1 MSIGFL
7 QTTMLLGLAGLA
19 IPVLIHLWNRRRPE
33 VIDWGAMQ
41 FLELHPARR
50 RRLVLEEWL
59 LLLAR
64 LALVALVV
72 GGLAAPVARGP
83 VVTALA
89 EPPRDVVY
97 VLDASASM
105 ARADVDPSPWARA
118 LETLRAEVRGMRPG
132 DRWGL
137 VLA

>member
-7 QTTMLLGLAGLA
+7 QTAIVLGLAGLA
-19 IPVLIHLWNRRRPE
+19 IPVLIHLWNRRRPV

-50 RRLVLEEWL
+50 RRLVLEERL

-72 GGLAAPVARGP
+72 GALAAPVARGP
-83 VVTALA
+83 VVAA
-89 EPPRDVVY
+89 WVEPPQEVVY
-97 VLDASASM
+97 VL
-105 ARADVDPSPWARA
+105 
-118 LETLRAEVRGMRPG
+118 
-132 DRWGL
+132 
-137 VLA
+137 